1 MRSAAS
7 GTNGGQGK
15 KLQRKQ
21 KRKQKR
27 KRLDKAILAC
37 YAHLYENR
45 IFTANAMKKR
55 VG

>member
-15 KLQRKQ
+15 KLQ
-21 KRKQKR
+21 RKQKR